1 MPPSSIDQGAKSM
14 KKHLRPIFWLEIVL
28 AAFAAILLAATFI
41 RNDWIEI
48 VFGIDPDSGS
58 GSFEKLIVGV
68 LLVATLALIT
78 LAGIEVRKARAVV
91 A

>member
-1 MPPSSIDQGAKSM
+1 M

-28 AAFAAILLAATFI
+28 AAFTAILLAATFI

-48 VFGIDPDSGS
+48 VFGVDPDSGS

-78 LAGIEVRKARAVV
+78 LAGIEVRKARAAV